1 MTTETPHYSRKP
13 LGSVQALAFMT
24 NTSSEYLHKL
34 ARHAPTMYRVV
45 ETKKAEG
52 RGEPKVTY
60 EPALALKAF
69 QRQLI
74 KTVLAA
80 VSFPPYINGGVP
92 GRSYRADC
100 AIHTEAEHVVK
111 VDIASFYES
120 VSSREVRRLW
130 GQFFNFPPEVAELL
144 TALTT
149 HNGHLPRGAPT
160 SSYLANLLFWREE
173 PRLHADFAAGG
184 VRYSRYVDDI
194 SLSSMELLDDLTV
207 QGAIT
212 RLYGMFKGKG
222 IRPNREKQRVMRRP
236 GALRVHNINVG
247 GAEPTIP
254 KVARDEIR
262 AGLHN
267 LERAVAE
274 YGLTEEVQ
282 GTVRHLQGKI
292 AWLKHFHPERGLA
305 SQQKLVQILSV
316 AQTKVP

>member
-1 MTTETPHYSRKP
+1 MGAVLQLP
-13 LGSVQALAFMT
+13 
-24 NTSSEYLHKL
+24 
-34 ARHAPTMYRVV
+34 ARG
-45 ETKKAEG
+45 G
-52 RGEPKVTY
+52 R
-60 EPALALKAF
+60 
-69 QRQLI
+69 
-74 KTVLAA
+74 AA
-80 VSFPPYINGGVP
+80 H
-92 GRSYRADC
+92 RADD
-100 AIHTEAEHVVK
+100 APRAP
-111 VDIASFYES
+111 AA
-120 VSSREVRRLW
+120 RRAD
-130 GQFFNFPPEVAELL
+130 QQ
-144 TALTT
+144 
-149 HNGHLPRGAPT
+149 LP
-160 SSYLANLLFWREE
+160 NLLSWREE

-194 SLSSMELLDDLTV
+194 SLSSTDRLDDLTV

-212 RLYGMFKGKG
+212 RLYGMFASKG

-282 GTVRHLQGKI
+282 GTVRHLQGKV

-305 SQQKLVQILSV
+305 AQQKLVQILSV
-316 AQTKVP
+316 AQTKVL